1 MLAYGVQ
8 ARTSSYQQNGQEKW
22 QEPKFYGLVQLT
34 NLGVFA
40 QWFPESGIIRVNH
53 LDDGSPVV
61 ANVEIY
67 QSQLN
72 SESQSQPTPCATG
85 KTDKNGLVSL
95 TKTDLKECMNG
106 QRFSQGPEL
115 LVIAKEN
122 QDWAFARTQEYSG
135 TYGLSLIHI

>member
-72 SESQSQPTPCATG
+72 SESQSQPTP
-85 KTDKNGLVSL
+85 V
-95 TKTDLKECMNG
+95 
-106 QRFSQGPEL
+106 L
-115 LVIAKEN
+115 LEK
-122 QDWAFARTQEYSG
+122 
-135 TYGLSLIHI
+135 LIKMVW